1 MFHCHHLLAV
11 SIHGLS
17 VFFCLWG
24 EKIQKVLSSLELSYA
39 EYFGH
44 CSSKMQVFYLLLLIS
59 IIEYQSAPWIA
70 LRNCLVL
77 WITCKHSWG
86 ILGSILVV
94 ILLLIWTYILPSVL
108 DGVQLWLFSF
118 FSVYVLWSSG
128 IFLKVLQSG
137 RNIFSSLQRFFIL
150 KNPSN
155 LAWIH
160 SDKLEHSVKGSCWH
174 CHPAVN
180 FSEVIYLATL
190 QMASDSNCYVWPKE
204 AMILVLNKP

>member
-1 MFHCHHLLAV
+1 
-11 SIHGLS
+11 
-17 VFFCLWG
+17 
-24 EKIQKVLSSLELSYA
+24 
-39 EYFGH
+39 
-44 CSSKMQVFYLLLLIS
+44 MQVFYLLLLIS
-59 IIEYQSAPWIA
+59 IIEYQSAPRIA

-108 DGVQLWLFSF
+108 SGVQLWLFSF

-137 RNIFSSLQRFFIL
+137 RNIFSSLQRFSIL

-155 LAWIH
+155 LA
-160 SDKLEHSVKGSCWH
+160 
-174 CHPAVN
+174 
-180 FSEVIYLATL
+180 
-190 QMASDSNCYVWPKE
+190 
-204 AMILVLNKP
+204 